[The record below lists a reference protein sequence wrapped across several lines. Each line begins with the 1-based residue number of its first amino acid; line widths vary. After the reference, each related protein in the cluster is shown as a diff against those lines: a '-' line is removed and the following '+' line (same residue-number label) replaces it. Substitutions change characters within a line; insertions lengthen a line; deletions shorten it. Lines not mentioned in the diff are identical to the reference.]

1 MWCCPASL
9 DDRENPTPNS
19 PLHLRRARQ
28 AAVRRVVSTGKLS
41 LSAVGI
47 GVRTLVALATLLI
60 VSPSIAAVRPS
71 VHVVQ
76 PGQKLA
82 SIAKRYGMSLDDLCQ
97 ANGLR
102 RSARIYPGQRL
113 NIPGPD
119 GVTSAKFETPSG
131 QEEVLTTAHERP
143 VQPSSNSPRPV
154 NPSAAPRYEALP
166 KNKGVVRVIGYHG
179 DWQGPLVDRKNHL
192 VVRSAASVSR
202 ILAWPH
208 KDFRMND
215 RLLALLA
222 QVSDHFGGRPLR
234 VVSGYRTT
242 SWVEESKHPL
252 GRACDFVVLG
262 VPNKVL
268 RDYLRTLDSVGVGY
282 YPNSTFV
289 HLDVRDRNTY
299 WVDYAGP
306 GEPPRLT
313 PTTVIPK
320 DPSASADLQTEIA
333 LPASETTAAAETTS
347 SDERP
352 RATGVANGP

>member
-1 MWCCPASL
+1 M
-9 DDRENPTPNS
+9 
-19 PLHLRRARQ
+19 
-28 AAVRRVVSTGKLS
+28 
-41 LSAVGI
+41 
-47 GVRTLVALATLLI
+47 
-60 VSPSIAAVRPS
+60 
-71 VHVVQ
+71 HVVQ

-97 ANGLR
+97 ANGMR
-102 RSARIYPGQRL
+102 KSARIYPGQRL
-113 NIPGPD
+113 NIPGPGAD
-119 GVTSAKFETPSG
+119 SSAKLDAPLE
-131 QEEVLTTAHERP
+131 QEETTIASRERASIAPTTKSSTRP
-143 VQPSSNSPRPV
+143 VSYN
-154 NPSAAPRYEALP
+154 AATHYEALP
-166 KNKGVVRVIGYHG
+166 KHKGTVRVIGYHG
-179 DWQGPLVDRKNHL
+179 DWQGPLVDRKSHL
-192 VVRSAASVSR
+192 VAKSVVSVSR

-215 RLLALLA
+215 RLLTILA

-262 VPNKVL
+262 VPNTVL

-289 HLDVRDRNTY
+289 HLDVREKNTY

-313 PTTVIPK
+313 PTVVIPR
-320 DPSASADLQTEIA
+320 DPSASADLQAEF
-333 LPASETTAAAETTS
+333 ASAS
-347 SDERP
+347 SDTESADDPDTSPAKDRFQGSTGRP
-352 RATGVANGP
+352 RASVSALTR

>member
-1 MWCCPASL
+1 MGRPIPL
-9 DDRENPTPNS
+9 RLLGRLRDRGTPYG
-19 PLHLRRARQ
+19 PMRFRHRTL
-28 AAVRRVVSTGKLS
+28 LS
-41 LSAVGI
+41 LALLSLAVPGH
-47 GVRTLVALATLLI
+47 GAER
-60 VSPSIAAVRPS
+60 VSM
-71 VHVVQ
+71 HVVQ

-82 SIAKRYGMSLDDLCQ
+82 SIAKRYGMSLDELCE

-102 RSARIYPGQRL
+102 KSARIYPGQRL
-113 NIPGPD
+113 NIPAPGAD
-119 GVTSAKFETPSG
+119 NSAKSEAPE
-131 QEEVLTTAHERP
+131 QEEAPIASRERTLAVPTAKNSTRP
-143 VQPSSNSPRPV
+143 VSYN
-154 NPSAAPRYEALP
+154 APTHYEALP
-166 KNKGVVRVIGYHG
+166 KHKGTVRVIGYHG
-179 DWQGPLVDRKNHL
+179 DWQGQLVDRKSRL
-192 VVRSAASVSR
+192 VAKSVISVSR

-215 RLLALLA
+215 RLLAILA

-289 HLDVRDRNTY
+289 HLDVREKNTY

-313 PTTVIPK
+313 PTAVIPR
-320 DPSASADLQTEIA
+320 DPSASAELQTEFTSTS
-333 LPASETTAAAETTS
+333 SEAETVTEAENS
-347 SDERP
+347 PAMDHFEGSNGSV
-352 RATGVANGP
+352 RAGASVSALAR

>member
-1 MWCCPASL
+1 MPAN
-9 DDRENPTPNS
+9 RESPTP
-19 PLHLRRARQ
+19 PF
-28 AAVRRVVSTGKLS
+28 VSTDRLS
-41 LSAVGI
+41 RLVLAVGI
-47 GVRTLVALATLLI
+47 RVRTLVTLAALLTA
-60 VSPSIAAVRPS
+60 SAGMAAERPS

-113 NIPGPD
+113 NIPSPD
-119 GVTSAKFETPSG
+119 GVTSAKFETQG
-131 QEEVLTTAHERP
+131 VQEDVPTTAHERP
-143 VQPSSNSPRPV
+143 MQPSKSSPRPV
-154 NPSAAPRYEALP
+154 NPSAASRYEAMP
-166 KNKGVVRVIGYHG
+166 KRKGAVRVIGYHG
-179 DWQGPLVDRKNHL
+179 DWQGQLVDRKNRL
-192 VVRSAASVSR
+192 VAQSAASVSR

-215 RLLALLA
+215 RLLTLLA

-289 HLDVRDRNTY
+289 HLDARDRNTY

-333 LPASETTAAAETTS
+333 SPASETVPPEPSS

-352 RATGVANGP
+352 RATGVAIRSGAAALPVTP

>member
-1 MWCCPASL
+1 MWFRPALPAQRDLPISSAMRNVPIPALAASVLTAIATLITPASC
-9 DDRENPTPNS
+9 
-19 PLHLRRARQ
+19 
-28 AAVRRVVSTGKLS
+28 
-41 LSAVGI
+41 
-47 GVRTLVALATLLI
+47 LATDR
-60 VSPSIAAVRPS
+60 AS

-76 PGQKLA
+76 PGQKLV

-102 RSARIYPGQRL
+102 KSARIYPGQRL
-113 NIPGPD
+113 SIPSLEGAGNTRSDSPGESD
-119 GVTSAKFETPSG
+119 DASA
-131 QEEVLTTAHERP
+131 AIRERP
-143 VQPSSNSPRPV
+143 APVQATKNNLRPAV
-154 NPSAAPRYEALP
+154 FASVTRYEALP
-166 KNKGVVRVIGYHG
+166 KHKGLVRVIGYHG
-179 DWQGPLVDRKNHL
+179 DWQGQLVDRKSHL
-192 VVRSAASVSR
+192 VTKSAVSVSR

-215 RLLALLA
+215 RLLMIMA

-262 VPNKVL
+262 VPNTVL

-289 HLDVRDRNTY
+289 HLDVRDKNTY

-313 PTTVIPK
+313 PTAVIPR
-320 DPSASADLQTEIA
+320 DPSASADLQAEIA
-333 LPASETTAAAETTS
+333 SPSNALDVAPDPDGPSTN
-347 SDERP
+347 ERP
-352 RATGVANGP
+352 RTTDVGIRSNPSVSALTR

>member
-1 MWCCPASL
+1 MRVNHVVLALISVLAAS
-9 DDRENPTPNS
+9 T
-19 PLHLRRARQ
+19 AY
-28 AAVRRVVSTGKLS
+28 AADK
-41 LSAVGI
+41 
-47 GVRTLVALATLLI
+47 
-60 VSPSIAAVRPS
+60 PS

-82 SIAKRYGMSLDDLCQ
+82 AIAKRYNISLDELCQ
-97 ANGLR
+97 ANGLHKN
-102 RSARIYPGQRL
+102 SKIHPGQRL
-113 NIPGPD
+113 NLSDSGSD
-119 GVTSAKFETPSG
+119 GGAKVDSPLQPVAWSGSFRDKAQGSSSAKHG
-131 QEEVLTTAHERP
+131 
-143 VQPSSNSPRPV
+143 
-154 NPSAAPRYEALP
+154 AASLAAARYEAPP
-166 KNKGVVRVIGYHG
+166 KKKGAVHVIGYHG
-179 DWQGPLVDRKNHL
+179 DWQGPLVDRKSHI
-192 VVRSAASVSR
+192 VTKSAVSVSR

-215 RLLALLA
+215 RLLTLLA

-262 VPNKVL
+262 VPNTVL

-289 HLDVRDRNTY
+289 HLDVRDKNTY

-313 PTTVIPK
+313 PTAVIPK
-320 DPSASADLQTEIA
+320 DPAASADLQSELASANQGESELETAPVPPSPPAEKAEPVQEEHAKAEGYA
-333 LPASETTAAAETTS
+333 LRRNVPAA
-347 SDERP
+347 P
-352 RATGVANGP
+352 LH

>member
-1 MWCCPASL
+1 MGRPNPRRLLGRLPDRGTPYAPMWFRPSAPKLQNSL
-9 DDRENPTPNS
+9 
-19 PLHLRRARQ
+19 A
-28 AAVRRVVSTGKLS
+28 
-41 LSAVGI
+41 
-47 GVRTLVALATLLI
+47 LVLLALAIPGHATER
-60 VSPSIAAVRPS
+60 AA

-82 SIAKRYGMSLDDLCQ
+82 SIAKRYGMSLDDICQ

-102 RSARIYPGQRL
+102 KSARIYPGQRL
-113 NIPGPD
+113 SIPGPGGETYAKSD
-119 GVTSAKFETPSG
+119 GSVDPEETSTATREHPVPAPALKNSARPISPS
-131 QEEVLTTAHERP
+131 VAAH
-143 VQPSSNSPRPV
+143 
-154 NPSAAPRYEALP
+154 YESLP
-166 KNKGVVRVIGYHG
+166 KHKGLVRVIGYHG
-179 DWQGPLVDRKNHL
+179 DWQGQLVDRRSHL
-192 VVRSAASVSR
+192 VSKSVVSVSR

-215 RLLALLA
+215 RLLTILA

-262 VPNKVL
+262 VPNTAL

-289 HLDVRDRNTY
+289 HLDVREKNTY

-313 PTTVIPK
+313 PTAVIPR
-320 DPSASADLQTEIA
+320 DPSASADLQAEFVSPSSDA
-333 LPASETTAAAETTS
+333 EAASESEGPPTADRTHRAGIPV
-347 SDERP
+347 RP
-352 RATGVANGP
+352 DPSISALTH